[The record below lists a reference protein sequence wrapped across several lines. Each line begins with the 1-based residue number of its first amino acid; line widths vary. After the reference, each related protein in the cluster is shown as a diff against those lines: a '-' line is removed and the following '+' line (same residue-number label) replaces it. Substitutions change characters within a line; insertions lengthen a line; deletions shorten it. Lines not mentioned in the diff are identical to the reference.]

1 MSVPTDRGDGY
12 AALRPRLEDHF
23 TPEEVEQI
31 DRAYALACKA
41 HEGQFRLSGEPYI
54 IHPICVADI
63 LVGIGMDASSIIAAL
78 LHDTVE
84 DTPVTL
90 EDVSREFGEEV
101 VTLVDGV
108 TKLGKVP
115 LSTQEEQQA
124 ENIRKMLLA
133 MSKDVRVIIIKLA
146 DRLHNMRT
154 LMFKKPQRR
163 RDIALET
170 LEIYAPLAHRLGI
183 RPIKEELEDLAISF
197 LDPVAYKEIEQKLSE
212 QSTRRHEYLNEIK
225 AAIAERVHQETPTAR
240 IDGRIKSVHGIY
252 RKM

>member
-1 MSVPTDRGDGY
+1 M
-12 AALRPRLEDHF
+12 
-23 TPEEVEQI
+23 
-31 DRAYALACKA
+31 
-41 HEGQFRLSGEPYI
+41 
-54 IHPICVADI
+54 
-63 LVGIGMDASSIIAAL
+63 
-78 LHDTVE
+78 
-84 DTPVTL
+84 
-90 EDVSREFGEEV
+90 
-101 VTLVDGV
+101 DGV

-197 LDPVAYKEIEQKLSE
+197 LDPVAYKEIEHRLSE
-212 QSTRRHEYLNEIK
+212 QSTRRIEFLNDIK
-225 AAIAERVHQETPTAR
+225 SHISERVRRDVTDAH
-240 IDGRIKSVHGIY
+240 IDGRKLLPLQLPRPHVARTKARHVRMRNPVGQSRPPRQRQQTAE
-252 RKM
+252 RKNLSHELPPFHPAGDCP